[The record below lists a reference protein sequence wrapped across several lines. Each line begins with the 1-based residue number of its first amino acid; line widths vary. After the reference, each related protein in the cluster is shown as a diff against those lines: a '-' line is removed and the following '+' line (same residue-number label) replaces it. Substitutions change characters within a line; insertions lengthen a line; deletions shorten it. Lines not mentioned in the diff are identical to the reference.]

1 MNYSFAQMTLIAI
14 TGDTEETFWVQ
25 MLVLVVLAALL
36 GVAKLIKTEA
46 NKFKKEADYAGN
58 RPSRGNR
65 LHRQIKRLEE
75 LKNRCVGI
83 FLKTAQQKSN
93 IEERVFDLEAAEA
106 ERQGKVRDL
115 ASGMEMLELDFLL
128 GIVERPEAD
137 DKSDVMMR
145 KLCFNELAR
154 RKQLKAADSNVLKV
168 YAMNEGNLYGKG
180 IQCAAMKELVK
191 RTRLWAAYGFQSRLR
206 QAAQAS
212 STELQMAEVDSI
224 KS

>member
-1 MNYSFAQMTLIAI
+1 MNYSLAQITLIAI
-14 TGDTEETFWVQ
+14 TGDAEETFWVQ
-25 MLVLVVLAALL
+25 MLVLVILVALL

-46 NKFKKEADYAGN
+46 NKFKKETDYAGG
-58 RPSRGNR
+58 RRSRGPR
-65 LHRQIKRLEE
+65 VHRQIKRLEE

-93 IEERVFDLEAAEA
+93 IEEREFDLEAAEA
-106 ERQGKVRDL
+106 ERRGKVRDL

-128 GIVERPEAD
+128 NTVESPEGND
-137 DKSDVMMR
+137 EKDIMMR
-145 KLCFNELAR
+145 KLCFRELVR

-168 YAMNEGNLYGKG
+168 YAMNEGNLYGKD

-212 STELQMAEVDSI
+212 STEIQMAKVNSV
-224 KS
+224 KN